1 MAISDKSKLGS
12 CPISISLAF
21 VNAFMVQFPIRHLER
36 NITMKKVF
44 FLMVIVGLC
53 SLHAYPQS
61 TQTSASPGNNIDA
74 RSSMKGNANSKP
86 LTLPNGITFH
96 AELTKSL
103 DTSKAKVGDLVS
115 AKITEELS
123 DGTIQ
128 IRKGSRL
135 VGHLTKAQ
143 AYTKKNGEASLTI
156 AFDKV
161 ILSDG
166 QEIAFHGT
174 MEEYRRPVLGT
185 QGTRIASTFGGPF
198 PGDPTIT
205 TGNRSST
212 MTSGN
217 GTFSDP
223 ATRAMG
229 RSGTPSDDPRTTGAY
244 GNAPIGAIRSGDQPQ
259 KVTGSGFTEKSNFR
273 LESGALIVV
282 RVQ

>member
-1 MAISDKSKLGS
+1 MNK
-12 CPISISLAF
+12 F
-21 VNAFMVQFPIRHLER
+21 
-36 NITMKKVF
+36 F

-53 SLHAYPQS
+53 SLHACPQS
-61 TQTSASPGNNIDA
+61 TQTSASPGNKIEA
-74 RSSMKGNANSKP
+74 KSSTNGNANSKP
-86 LTLPNGITFH
+86 VTLPNGITFH

-103 DTSKAKVGDLVS
+103 DTSKAKVGDLVN

-143 AYTKKNGEASLTI
+143 AYTKQNGEASLTI

-174 MEEYRRPVLGT
+174 MEEYQRPT
-185 QGTRIASTFGGPF
+185 PIIANS
-198 PGDPTIT
+198 I
-205 TGNRSST
+205 SSGVAV
-212 MTSGN
+212 SN
-217 GTFSDP
+217 DASS
-223 ATRAMG
+223 RAMG
-229 RSGTPSDDPRTTGAY
+229 RGVDPESGLPYSDTRTSGAAWNSGRGFTPSGY
-244 GNAPIGAIRSGDQPQ
+244 QPQ
-259 KVTGSGFTEKSNFR
+259 KASGSGFTNKSNFK
-273 LESGALIVV
+273 LESGGLIAV